1 MGCRMQRRLALRRKL
16 HILRMTTHSQSVKQS
31 SAFMGAFIYLH
42 QLKLKL
48 EAMKTELSELAEIR
62 REYLNRINKLQL
74 PKREVKVE
82 KGEKGFQVKVTCEK
96 GKDKL
101 VSVLEAFEEMGLS
114 VLHGKVSCTPNFVME
129 AIVDDV
135 GSGQGNETADVE
147 KITQALVRAIHGLK
161 TEGKGT
167 RDA

>member
-16 HILRMTTHSQSVKQS
+16 HILRMTNHSQSVKQS

-62 REYLNRINKLQL
+62 REYLNR
-74 PKREVKVE
+74 EVKVE

-96 GKDKL
+96 GKGKL
-101 VSVLEAFEEMGLS
+101 VSVLEAFEEMGLN

-167 RDA
+167 SDA

>member
-16 HILRMTTHSQSVKQS
+16 HILRMTNHSQSVKQS

-48 EAMKTELSELAEIR
+48 EFWNHALMKFV
-62 REYLNRINKLQL
+62 NFQ
-74 PKREVKVE
+74 REVKVE

-96 GKDKL
+96 GKGKL
-101 VSVLEAFEEMGLS
+101 VSVLEAFEEMGLN

-167 RDA
+167 SDA